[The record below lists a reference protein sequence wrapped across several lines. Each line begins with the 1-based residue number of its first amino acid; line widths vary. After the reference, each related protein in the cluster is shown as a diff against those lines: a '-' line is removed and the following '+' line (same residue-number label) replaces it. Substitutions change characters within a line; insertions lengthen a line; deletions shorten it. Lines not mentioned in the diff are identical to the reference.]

1 MGNATIERI
10 SAHAN
15 TGGGFACTAHGSVT
29 IRDSV
34 CWQTGV
40 NTSGIGAKILT
51 FPGAYTVRLRNVT
64 AIGSTYGIGLGYAGD
79 GVTVAVDAK
88 SVIADGASADVR
100 ASTSSGASMQ
110 IVLDHSNYAT
120 EQEVTGS
127 GGVSATVT
135 DPGTG
140 TNQTAA
146 PAFINAGHRRF
157 SSAVRV
163 ARPSRRRHRGRLQ
176 RPHRHRRRRAE
187 QSTGDGVR
195 PSAPD
200 IGADELIGSGPIDC
214 DLPDTSISGGPTGP
228 TADPTPSFQ
237 LVASEAGSSFECR
250 LDEGTFAGCSSPHAV
265 AVLADGS
272 HTLDVRATDTAGNT
286 DPTPASRAFAI
297 DTAPP
302 ETTITKDAPKK
313 TEKHKVKF
321 KFVLR

>member
-1 MGNATIERI
+1 MGNPTIERI

-40 NTSGIGAKILT
+40 NTSGIGANILT

-146 PAFINAGHRRF
+146 PAFIDAGAGDFHQQ
-157 SSAVRV
+157 SVSPTV
-163 ARPSRRRHRGRLQ
+163 A
-176 RPHRHRRRRAE
+176 
-187 QSTGDGVR
+187 
-195 PSAPD
+195 
-200 IGADELIGSGPIDC
+200 
-214 DLPDTSISGGPTGP
+214 
-228 TADPTPSFQ
+228 
-237 LVASEAGSSFECR
+237 
-250 LDEGTFAGCSSPHAV
+250 
-265 AVLADGS
+265 
-272 HTLDVRATDTAGNT
+272 
-286 DPTPASRAFAI
+286 TPASWTASA
-297 DTAPP
+297 APP
-302 ETTITKDAPKK
+302 TSTATREHSMGMASAQARPTSAP
-313 TEKHKVKF
+313 TS
-321 KFVLR
+321 